1 MVGVDMTNHNRVDV
15 FFYGSYM
22 NFDILV
28 NLGISQSEYQ
38 VGQLPGYALTIGS
51 AANVVK
57 NGLERVFGI
66 VTQLT
71 HDELDTLYSREA
83 QAKLGAQYLPEPV
96 LVMTANGNIV
106 PSLCYIAYGGV
117 AGVPSAAYI
126 KTILSAAQQYG
137 FPQSYIQHIES
148 YL

>member
-1 MVGVDMTNHNRVDV
+1 MTNNNWVDV

-22 NFDILV
+22 NFDVLL
-28 NLGISQSEYQ
+28 N
-38 VGQLPGYALTIGS
+38 VGVKKRDYHVAQLPGYELTIGS

-83 QAKLGAQYLPEPV
+83 QAKLGAQYVPVPV
-96 LVMTANGNIV
+96 LVMTANRNIV
-106 PSLCYIAYGGV
+106 PSLCYIAYDRV
-117 AGVPSAAYI
+117 AGVASVAYI
-126 KTILSAAQQYG
+126 ESILSAARKYD
-137 FPQSYIQHIES
+137 FPQSYIHHLES
-148 YL
+148 YI